1 MANGNGDAAGFLMG
15 SLNGPSN
22 TPLYFLIGAGGI
34 MVAALATSKKARK
47 VAQTEIGLGSQN
59 AGVRCSARRAWR
71 DGWLDGHSRSLHGCA
86 G

>member
-1 MANGNGDAAGFLMG
+1 MG

-59 AGVRCSARRAWR
+59 AGDEMFGSSRLARRLVRWALSFIAWMR
-71 DGWLDGHSRSLHGCA
+71 R
-86 G
+86 